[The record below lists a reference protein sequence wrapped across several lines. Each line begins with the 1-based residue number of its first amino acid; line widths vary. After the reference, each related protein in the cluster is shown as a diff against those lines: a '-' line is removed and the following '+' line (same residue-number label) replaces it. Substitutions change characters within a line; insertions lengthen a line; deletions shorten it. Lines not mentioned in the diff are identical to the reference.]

1 MNACRYMTSSECT
14 NRIALPQYGARP
26 SPGVCE
32 QCEYRNGFRGAGDVL
47 AWLLS
52 WTPARRLQLEGCG
65 GCKER
70 QAAMNAAMPIGDKS
84 SSGCG
89 GCGAKADRGAEV

>member
-1 MNACRYMTSSECT
+1 MPDCRYMRDGQCR
-14 NRIALPQYGARP
+14 NRLALPLYGATP
-26 SPGVCE
+26 SAGVCG
-32 QCEYRNGFRGAGDVL
+32 QCEHRNGFRGAGDVL

-84 SSGCG
+84 SSECG
-89 GCGAKADRGAEV
+89 GWGAKADRRAEV